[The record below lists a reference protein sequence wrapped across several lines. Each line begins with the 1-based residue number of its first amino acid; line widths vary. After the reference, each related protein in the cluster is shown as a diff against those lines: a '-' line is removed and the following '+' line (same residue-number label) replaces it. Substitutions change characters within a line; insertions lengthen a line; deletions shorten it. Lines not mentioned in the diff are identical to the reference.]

1 MPSPTN
7 GQSAYYNV
15 GATLAVARPNDT
27 CRHGRLQESPLQD
40 IIETEG
46 NKGINMKT
54 KYSLI
59 SSIIQLTVGSLAV
72 ISFIILSVSGE
83 NMTRWIVTLMLS
95 VAFVVL
101 GIIGILDYKSQ
112 DKGE

>member
-1 MPSPTN
+1 
-7 GQSAYYNV
+7 
-15 GATLAVARPNDT
+15 
-27 CRHGRLQESPLQD
+27 
-40 IIETEG
+40 
-46 NKGINMKT
+46 MKT

-59 SSIIQLTVGSLAV
+59 ASIIQLIVGIAAI
-72 ISFIILSVSGE
+72 ISFIILAVSGE

-112 DKGE
+112 DKM

>member
-1 MPSPTN
+1 
-7 GQSAYYNV
+7 
-15 GATLAVARPNDT
+15 
-27 CRHGRLQESPLQD
+27 
-40 IIETEG
+40 
-46 NKGINMKT
+46 MKT
-54 KYSLI
+54 KYGLI
-59 SSIIQLTVGSLAV
+59 SLIIQLTVGSLAV
-72 ISFIILSVSGE
+72 ISFIILAVSGE